1 MVFRLQLKLKKLK
14 INFKER
20 KKGVEEKKHI
30 QGWNL
35 FLSPG
40 INLICIFEVLFTS
53 KCFFIY
59 L

>member
-40 INLICIFEVLFTS
+40 INLICIF
-53 KCFFIY
+53 
-59 L
+59 